1 MSNKTEPI
9 RELECKFDDNGSP
22 SWDSFPSHK
31 KTARS
36 EVGVTYH
43 LICLVLLYLYTVL
56 TRQESGFQL
65 RRKNFVKV

>member
-1 MSNKTEPI
+1 MSNKPEPI

-31 KTARS
+31 NCQVR
-36 EVGVTYH
+36 VGVTYH
-43 LICLVLLYLYTVL
+43 LIYLVLLYLYTVL

-65 RRKNFVKV
+65 RRKNFVKA

>member
-1 MSNKTEPI
+1 VNLNVSLMIMGVRPGTPFLLI
-9 RELECKFDDNGSP
+9 
-22 SWDSFPSHK
+22 